1 MVYDANR
8 HRPDLLGSDH
18 TRYPGLQQRQ
28 ATAVMNV
35 PVQFENSEACFMQG
49 QAYIATTSIG
59 QGLGDNDLVKIV
71 CTRSETTSVTR
82 LRIK

>member
-1 MVYDANR
+1 MLTAIVLICSAAIT
-8 HRPDLLGSDH
+8 PDIQACNSDN
-18 TRYPGLQQRQ
+18 

-35 PVQFENSEACFMQG
+35 PVQFENAEACFMQG